1 MQFSRVFWYFD
12 RDSHLYVQCY
22 PFFQLS
28 LFMKQR
34 FVLSLIAVTVLSS
47 IVSVAYAASIFL
59 YSSFQLHGFDD
70 AILTALGYENGAV
83 VYFSELG
90 SITSEQKKVR
100 EEYEEFGCYPFA
112 LMRDGK
118 AEESGYNCGTFFCVG
133 YTKGPKICRDTSGKS
148 YSGVVEITRRRG
160 IPVIELE
167 EKTFASFDAQLQT
180 SAMKAR
186 ITELAAVRCSP
197 FYSMLFDVAVG
208 EGYHCEEVGAYPYY
222 SNKNT
227 CVNDWRTSEEMTCDV
242 TWRDNEFEYRRN
254 AIDFREG
261 GSSASSESSE
271 ASSASSSS
279 SAPAVTFSDVL
290 QGHYGFT
297 AIMDLAARGIIK
309 GYSDGTYQP
318 YQTVNRAEFSKLLI
332 GGLHTNQLRGE
343 HSCFP
348 DVVESWFS
356 PFVCAAKRLQW
367 LKGYPDG
374 TFKPEQ
380 TIKKSEAMKI
390 IVSSIGVP
398 LDSLASL
405 PAGTPDGQWYS
416 VYIRKAMELNLILE
430 PSFNPEAD
438 VTRSD
443 AAVWIYRTLKALGR

>member
-1 MQFSRVFWYFD
+1 MKRRF
-12 RDSHLYVQCY
+12 L
-22 PFFQLS
+22 LS
-28 LFMKQR
+28 LA
-34 FVLSLIAVTVLSS
+34 AVAALSS
-47 IVSVAYAASIFL
+47 ITSVAYAASIFL
-59 YSSFQLHGFDD
+59 FSAFELHGFDG
-70 AILTALGYENGAV
+70 AIIQALGYENGAV
-83 VYFSELG
+83 VYYSELG
-90 SITSEQKKVR
+90 SITSDQRKIR

-133 YTKGPKICRDTSGKS
+133 YTKGPKICRDTEGKS
-148 YSGVVEITRRRG
+148 YSGVVEINRRKG
-160 IPVIELE
+160 IPMIKLE
-167 EKTFASFDAQLQT
+167 QKTFASFDAHLQT
-180 SAMKAR
+180 SSMKKR
-186 ITELAAVRCSP
+186 MTELAAVRCAP

-227 CVNDWRTSEEMTCDV
+227 CVTDWRTAEGMTCDL
-242 TWRDNEFEYRRN
+242 TWRDDEFEYRRK
-254 AIDFREG
+254 AIAFRG
-261 GSSASSESSE
+261 GSSASSASAQSSI
-271 ASSASSSS
+271 ASSRS
-279 SAPAVTFSDVL
+279 SAAQGASFSDVL
-290 QGHYGFT
+290 EGHYGFT

-309 GYSDGTYQP
+309 GYADGTYQP

-332 GGLHTNQLRGE
+332 GGLHTNQLKGE

-348 DVVESWFS
+348 DVKESWFS
-356 PFVCAAKRLQW
+356 PYVCAAKRLQW
-367 LKGYPDG
+367 LRGYPDG

-398 LDSLASL
+398 LDSVAAL

-416 VYIRKAMELNLILE
+416 VYIRKAIELGLILE
-430 PSFNPEAD
+430 PSFNPNAD
-438 VTRSD
+438 VTRAD